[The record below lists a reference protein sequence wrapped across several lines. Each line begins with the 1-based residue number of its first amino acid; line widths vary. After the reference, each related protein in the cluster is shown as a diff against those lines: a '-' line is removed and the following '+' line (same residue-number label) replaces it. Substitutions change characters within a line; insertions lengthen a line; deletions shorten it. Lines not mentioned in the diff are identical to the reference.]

1 MRLKFVKGKG
11 RWDSDDVCILS
22 SSRDM
27 KEPQHQTDALT
38 LSQRGQGIYL
48 FSWSGSNLPLHV
60 EREFG
65 TVALS
70 SIGGKQPLHMGLFS

>member
-11 RWDSDDVCILS
+11 SWDSDDVCILS

-27 KEPQHQTDALT
+27 TEPEALP
-38 LSQRGQGIYL
+38 LSPRGEGIYL

>member
-11 RWDSDDVCILS
+11 SWDSDDVCILS

-27 KEPQHQTDALT
+27 KEPEALT
-38 LSQRGQGIYL
+38 LSQRGEGIYL

>member
-27 KEPQHQTDALT
+27 KEPEALT
-38 LSQRGQGIYL
+38 LSQRGEGIYL

>member
-22 SSRDM
+22 SSRNM
-27 KEPQHQTDALT
+27 KEPQRQTEVLT
-38 LSQRGQGIYL
+38 LSQCGQGIYL
-48 FSWSGSNLPLHV
+48 FSWSGSNLPLLV

-65 TVALS
+65 IVALS
-70 SIGGKQPLHMGLFS
+70 SIGGKQPLHIGLVS